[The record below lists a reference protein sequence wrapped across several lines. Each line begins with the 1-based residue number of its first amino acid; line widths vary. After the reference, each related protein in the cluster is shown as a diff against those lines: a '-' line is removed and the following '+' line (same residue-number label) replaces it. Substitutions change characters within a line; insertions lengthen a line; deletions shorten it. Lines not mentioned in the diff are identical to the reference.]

1 MNEIHNSLCISHRD
15 IKPGNI
21 LVFENGYYK
30 FADFGTAKKKDIM
43 HHRRNSFTIVG
54 STNYMSPEML
64 KAFNDESDEK
74 IDEQK
79 NDVFSLGMTFLAIA
93 SLQNIK
99 TLNT

>member
-1 MNEIHNSLCISHRD
+1 MNEIHNSLSIAHRD

-21 LVFENGYYK
+21 LLFENGYYK

-43 HHRRNSFTIVG
+43 HYRKDFFTVVG
-54 STNYMSPEML
+54 SKNYMSPEML

-79 NDVFSLGMTFLAIA
+79 NDVFSLGMTFLAFA
-93 SLQNIK
+93 SL
-99 TLNT
+99 